1 MALPSSTCTASQQG
15 EQQQAEPL
23 IGENVNS
30 EVAAQAVVALSSM
43 RRDVSPIRLLSQN
56 QSVIP
61 APEDGMALEPDTG
74 SRVLAVCP
82 QRGHSFVMVVRL
94 RTPWPCLTF
103 LMHVLHRLNCGRC
116 LFDCLPTLRFW
127 VDGRFQ

>member
-1 MALPSSTCTASQQG
+1 MALPSSTCTAAQQG
-15 EQQQAEPL
+15 EQPQAEL
-23 IGENVNS
+23 LLGENVNS
-30 EVAAQAVVALSSM
+30 EVATQAVVALSSM
-43 RRDVSPIRLLSQN
+43 RTDRFTHSLLSQN

-103 LMHVLHRLNCGRC
+103 CSCTAPSKLRA
-116 LFDCLPTLRFW
+116 LFI
-127 VDGRFQ
+127 